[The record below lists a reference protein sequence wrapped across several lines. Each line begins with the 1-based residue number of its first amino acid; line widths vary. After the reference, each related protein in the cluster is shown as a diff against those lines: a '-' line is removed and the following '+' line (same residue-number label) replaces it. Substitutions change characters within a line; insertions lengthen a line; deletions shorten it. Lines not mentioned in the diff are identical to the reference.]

1 MDDQSINPRV
11 AIGDNAPSPFDE
23 VRIELEDLR
32 LEAGNW
38 LDGAEVKSQA
48 EADELGKLLDKVR
61 QAAKKADT
69 YRAAE
74 KKPHDDAAKAVQD
87 KYNTL
92 IGDTKSVVGVAVRIE
107 KAVKTAIMGWLRKVN
122 EEQERQR
129 KEAAERERQAR
140 EQAELAMACT
150 HQTTDIDER
159 DAALRDVDIARQAAI
174 DLAAAN
180 KAKAQAQTGGRA
192 IGLRTV
198 YRPEISD
205 LKAALT
211 HYWKDRPE
219 AFTDTVMQF
228 AREDVRQGKRQIPG
242 INVIEE
248 KVV

>member
-1 MDDQSINPRV
+1 MDDLSINPRV
-11 AIGDNAPSPFDE
+11 IIGDNAPSPFDE
-23 VRIELEDLR
+23 VRLELEDLR

-48 EADELGKLLDKVR
+48 EANELGKLLDKVR

-92 IGDTKSVVGVAVRIE
+92 IGETKTVVGVAVRIE
-107 KAVKTAIMGWLRKVN
+107 KAVKVAITGWLRKVN

-129 KEAAERERQAR
+129 REAAERERQAR
-140 EQAELAMACT
+140 EQAEIAMACT
-150 HQTTDIDER
+150 HQATDIEER
-159 DAALRDVDIARQAAI
+159 EAALRDVDVARQAAF

-180 KAKAQAQTGGRA
+180 KAKAQAQSGGRA
-192 IGLRTV
+192 IGLRTT
-198 YRPEISD
+198 YRPEIESLNTA
-205 LKAALT
+205 LK
-211 HYWKDRPE
+211 HYWQDRPT
-219 AFTDTVMQF
+219 AFTELVLQF
-228 AREDVRQGKRQIPG
+228 AREDVKQGKRAIPG
-242 INVIEE
+242 IKVIEE